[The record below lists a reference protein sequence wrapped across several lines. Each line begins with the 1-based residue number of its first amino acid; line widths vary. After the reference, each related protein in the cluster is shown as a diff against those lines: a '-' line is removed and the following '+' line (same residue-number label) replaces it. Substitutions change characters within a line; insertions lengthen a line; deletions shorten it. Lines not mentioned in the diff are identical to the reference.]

1 MSYMFYSCKN
11 IPDISKWDTSNVT
24 NMSHMFY
31 SCKNIPDISKWDTS
45 NVTDMSSMFNRC
57 KNLPD
62 ISNWNT
68 FNVSNMEKIFLG
80 CEKLPDISKWDTSH
94 IFNFSLSILKP
105 SSPIN
110 VGFIIRD
117 GYEKKINIIG
127 DDFMTFSNLIKK
139 FKLKANENIPNNY
152 KNIRFI
158 HNGKEIDPNSN
169 KLLID
174 LGICNNG
181 QIICYFY

>member
-1 MSYMFYSCKN
+1 MFYSCKN

-94 IFNFSLSILKP
+94 IFNFSLSILI

-110 VGFIIRD
+110 VIFNFTN
-117 GYEKKINIIG
+117 GYKKNIIG
-127 DDFMTFSNLIKK
+127 NDFMTFSNLIKK
-139 FKLKANENIPNNY
+139 LKLNTNNDY
-152 KNIRFI
+152 KNIRFLS
-158 HNGKEIDPNSN
+158 NGKEIDPNSN
-169 KLLID
+169 EFLID
-174 LGICNNG
+174 LGIVNG
-181 QIICYFY
+181 GTIICVLS